1 MRCLTMFGMH
11 NTIILS
17 TYYCNHKSRKVGT
30 LKMKFGQLIF
40 TDCTLNSEHSQTW
53 LTCLDQDRKL
63 MLMIFAF
70 CHLSA
75 MTSVMTNPVMYGFL
89 NENFKTS
96 LVYILSNFCC
106 FKRIFPT
113 NLQVRSNKYCTSHL
127 FSLEIHVIF
136 LPKTT
141 LRRIK
146 YTLNSGYLKAIYTKY
161 L

>member
-1 MRCLTMFGMH
+1 MTILEFNNNN
-11 NTIILS
+11 NTILS
-17 TYYCNHKSRKVGT
+17 TYYCNHKSRKVRT
-30 LKMKFGQLIF
+30 LKRKFGQLIF
-40 TDCTLNSEHSQTW
+40 TDFALNSEHSQTW

-113 NLQVRSNKYCTSHL
+113 NLQVRSNKYCIVLFTFSHL
-127 FSLEIHVIF
+127 KFTS
-136 LPKTT
+136 
-141 LRRIK
+141 
-146 YTLNSGYLKAIYTKY
+146 SIYQKQHSREESI